1 MHEPKAH
8 KKARLIK
15 LLHIAKNQLMLDDA
29 AYRTLLANVSGG
41 KTSSKQM
48 SVAELELALRGMKAQ
63 GFVVT
68 TKAQAESGRQ
78 DIPVREAADGV
89 DAQIKK
95 IRALWLELHRL
106 GAVRSPS
113 ELSLARFVSRMTG
126 VDYQGWLSVD
136 DASRVIEHL
145 KKWKQRVTR
154 EGAGT

>member
-1 MHEPKAH
+1 MREPKAQ

-15 LLHIAKNQLMLDDA
+15 LLHIAKNQLMLGDA
-29 AYRTLLANVSGG
+29 AYRRLLSNISGG
-41 KTSSKQM
+41 KTSSTKL
-48 SVAELELALRGMKAQ
+48 SLEELELALRGMKAQ

-68 TKAQAESGRQ
+68 TKAQAESGRR
-78 DIPVREAADGV
+78 DIPVREAADGM

-106 GAVRSPS
+106 GAVRSLS
-113 ELSLARFVSRMTG
+113 EFSLARFVSRMTG

-136 DASRVIEHL
+136 DASRIIEHL

>member
-1 MHEPKAH
+1 MREPAAH

-15 LLHIAKNQLMLDDA
+15 LLHVAKNQLLLDDA
-29 AYRTLLANVSGG
+29 AYRRLLANASGG

-48 SVAELELALRGMKAQ
+48 SVAELELVLRGMKAQ

-68 TKAQAESGRQ
+68 TKAQTKSGRQ
-78 DIPVREAADGV
+78 DIPVREAAAGV

-145 KKWKQRVTR
+145 KQWKKRVADKGR
-154 EGAGT
+154 E

>member
-1 MHEPKAH
+1 MREPKAH

-29 AYRTLLANVSGG
+29 AYRRLLANVSGG

-68 TKAQAESGRQ
+68 TKAQAESGWQ

-145 KKWKQRVTR
+145 KQWKKRVADKGR
-154 EGAGT
+154 E

>member
-1 MHEPKAH
+1 MREPKAH

-15 LLHIAKNQLMLDDA
+15 LLHVAKNQLMLDDA
-29 AYRTLLANVSGG
+29 AYRRLLANVSGG

-145 KKWKQRVTR
+145 KQWKKRVADKGR
-154 EGAGT
+154 E

>member
-1 MHEPKAH
+1 MAE
-8 KKARLIK
+8 LLK
-15 LLHIAKNQLMLDDA
+15 LLL
-29 AYRTLLANVSGG
+29 
-41 KTSSKQM
+41 
-48 SVAELELALRGMKAQ
+48 
-63 GFVVT
+63 
-68 TKAQAESGRQ
+68 
-78 DIPVREAADGV
+78 

-145 KKWKQRVTR
+145 KQWKKRVADKGR
-154 EGAGT
+154 E

>member
-1 MHEPKAH
+1 M
-8 KKARLIK
+8 
-15 LLHIAKNQLMLDDA
+15 
-29 AYRTLLANVSGG
+29 
-41 KTSSKQM
+41 
-48 SVAELELALRGMKAQ
+48 
-63 GFVVT
+63 
-68 TKAQAESGRQ
+68 
-78 DIPVREAADGV
+78 REATAGV

>member
-1 MHEPKAH
+1 MREPKAH

-15 LLHIAKNQLMLDDA
+15 LLHVAKNQLMLDDA
-29 AYRTLLANVSGG
+29 AYRRLLANVSGG
-41 KTSSKQM
+41 KTSNKLSLE
-48 SVAELELALRGMKAQ
+48 ELELALRGMKAM

-68 TKAQAESGRQ
+68 TKAQAESGKP
-78 DIPVREAADGV
+78 DIPVREAATGV

>member
-1 MHEPKAH
+1 MREPKAH

-15 LLHIAKNQLMLDDA
+15 LLHVAKNQLMLDDA
-29 AYRTLLANVSGG
+29 AYRRLLANVSGG

-48 SVAELELALRGMKAQ
+48 CVSELELALRGIK
-63 GFVVT
+63 GG
-68 TKAQAESGRQ
+68 KP
-78 DIPVREAADGV
+78 DIPVREAAAGV

-95 IRALWLELHRL
+95 IRALWLELHHL